1 MCEGTKFMFLR
12 DLDKDGR
19 FVTAKKAG
27 VGNLAICS
35 TTQGENRLGHA
46 HDTVVENVCDNK
58 QTRHDIL
65 VDYW

>member
-35 TTQGENRLGHA
+35 TTQGENRLVHT
-46 HDTVVENVCDNK
+46 HDTLLEN
-58 QTRHDIL
+58 TRDIL
-65 VDYW
+65 VDHW

>member
-35 TTQGENRLGHA
+35 TTQGENRLA
-46 HDTVVENVCDNK
+46 YTCDSVVENTC
-58 QTRHDIL
+58 DIL